1 MQKAKFPSKVL
12 LPALLS
18 TLLLAACSDKDDS
31 APVVVPET
39 ISYRVTVTN
48 LSANQPL
55 SPVGVVLHDGT
66 HSFWRSG
73 QAAST
78 ELEHLAEGGNNVP
91 WLTAAGTDG
100 FVTQSGATP
109 VGPGEQAVLDISS
122 NRSDLHFLT
131 VASML
136 VNTNDAFSGAQGID
150 VAALHSNDV
159 MASVAPI
166 YDAGSEANSEAAATL
181 PGPAGSGSGVGYSSV
196 RDDQLNA
203 VRIHAGV
210 IGADDGLADSALSVE
225 YRFDNPGMRIQ
236 ITRM

>member
-1 MQKAKFPSKVL
+1 MKKTQFPSNML
-12 LPALLS
+12 LTALLS
-18 TLLLAACSDKDDS
+18 TLLMTACSDNDDP
-31 APVVVPET
+31 APTEPET
-39 ISYRVTVTN
+39 VTYRVTVTN

-55 SPVGVVLHDGT
+55 SPIGVVLHDGT
-66 HSFWRSG
+66 HQFWRSG
-73 QAAST
+73 QPAST
-78 ELEHLAEGGNNVP
+78 ELEHLAEGGNNTP
-91 WLTAAGTDG
+91 WLTAADTAG
-100 FVTQSGATP
+100 FVTQTGAAP
-109 VGPGEQAVLDISS
+109 VGPGQQAVLDISS
-122 NRSDLHFLT
+122 NHSDLHFLT
-131 VASML
+131 IAGML

-150 VAALHSNDV
+150 VEHLQSDDV

-166 YDAGSEANSEAAATL
+166 YDAGSEANTEAAATL

-210 IGADDGLADSALSVE
+210 IGADDGLAGSALSVA